1 MCRSDG
7 AGFPSEPHF
16 YSSDFVSE
24 NQYFSVSRPH
34 FLQTEQFLETYLVQ
48 FLQICTFS
56 LMVHPCLPYPDGFAG
71 QVTKKLYPK
80 NFSGDLKRKSV
91 VKKPLSGAK
100 RLCTISRHTRQK
112 AAEGPCPLPPL
123 FSVTAPMS
131 PDHPAQ
137 RDCRGNTLSPLRYKA
152 PSDFR
157 YSCPPCDR
165 AQGLERPVSPQAR
178 RHP

>member
-80 NFSGDLKRKSV
+80 NFSGDLKHKSV
-91 VKKPLSGAK
+91 VKNRCPVQSGFAQFPA
-100 RLCTISRHTRQK
+100 HTRQK

-157 YSCPPCDR
+157 YSCPLCDR
-165 AQGLERPVSPQAR
+165 ARGLERPVSLQAR